1 MKKLAIISTS
11 LSILLSGCAGLEKS
25 INDFNE
31 SMASMSDGLTP
42 EPVMVTDTAGRI
54 CQEAQKNELRAENA
68 YVGKGIVVQGVIAS
82 NFTTYNAFS
91 KTFTVTKNDEISYLV
106 SSEGIDTN
114 KLNNGDAI
122 NLKGVIT
129 AISTAYPGCSIYV
142 SKPGYNNNQAS

>member
-1 MKKLAIISTS
+1 MKKLVITS
-11 LSILLSGCAGLEKS
+11 LSIALLSGCAGLEKG

-31 SMASMSDGLTP
+31 SMAAMSDGLTP

-54 CQEAQKNELRAENA
+54 CQEASKNELRAEKA

-114 KLNNGDAI
+114 KLNKGDTI

-142 SKPGYNNNQAS
+142 SKPGYNANKAS